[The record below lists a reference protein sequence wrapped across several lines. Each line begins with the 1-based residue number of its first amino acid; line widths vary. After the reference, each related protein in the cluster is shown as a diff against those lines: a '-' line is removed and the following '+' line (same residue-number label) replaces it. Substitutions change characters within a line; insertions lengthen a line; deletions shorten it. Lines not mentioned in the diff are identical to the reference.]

1 MSAGKE
7 DVSSDTERGSASST
21 DFALL
26 LDTHALLWW
35 LTDDP
40 KLPDPARE
48 AIADETRSVLVSAA
62 SLWEIATKN
71 RLGKLGEADAL
82 LIDPIGI
89 IAREGFEALPISLP
103 HALLAGT
110 LDTDHRDPF
119 DRMLI
124 AQSILDGLILISNEK
139 LFDQIG
145 HAGVAPRRLW

>member
-1 MSAGKE
+1 MAGE
-7 DVSSDTERGSASST
+7 DVSGDVERGVGNLAGRS
-21 DFALL
+21 LL

-40 KLPDPARE
+40 KLSVPARE
-48 AIADETRSVLVSAA
+48 SIADETCVVLVSAA

-89 IAREGFEALPISLP
+89 IAREGFESLSIALP
-103 HALLAGT
+103 HALLAGN
-110 LDTDHRDPF
+110 LETDHRDPF

-124 AQSILDGLILISNEK
+124 AQSILDGLILVSNEK
-139 LFDQIG
+139 PFDQIM
-145 HAGVAPRRLW
+145 HEGVAARRLW